1 MRKGPRK
8 RQDILDTAAVLFA
21 EQGYQD
27 TTIQDILDR
36 LNTSKGSFYHHFKTK
51 FEVLAALAR
60 DQAQEAFVRYE
71 ASRPFDPQA
80 ACNALLREAS
90 FLTPDRVPL
99 LRNLIALKAEFEGVA
114 LLQTIQDAVQEL
126 FFPAFASV
134 LMQLR
139 QTGQAVFGHEDNL
152 KVAFASFLSIC
163 ALLFAAL
170 GRRDRREEAL
180 PLLRAARRHLE
191 AALGLRAGAL
201 VIIEA
206 EEFERLKSRLSL
218 G

>member
-8 RQDILDTAAVLFA
+8 RQDILNTAAVLFA
-21 EQGYQD
+21 EKGYLD
-27 TTIQDILDR
+27 TAIQDILDQ

-60 DQAQEAFVRYE
+60 DQAQEAFLRYE
-71 ASRPFDPQA
+71 AGRPFEA
-80 ACNALLREAS
+80 AAALNALLRVAS
-90 FLTPDRVPL
+90 FLTPEHLPL
-99 LRNLIALKAEFEGVA
+99 LNNLIALGDDFEGVA
-114 LLQTIQDAVQEL
+114 LLQTIQDAVLEAFL
-126 FFPAFASV
+126 PAFTSV
-134 LMQLR
+134 MLQLR
-139 QTGQAVFGHEDNL
+139 QQEEAVFGNEYSL

-170 GRRDRREEAL
+170 GRRDSRAEAL

-191 AALGLRAGAL
+191 AALGMRPGAL
-201 VIIEA
+201 IIIEA
-206 EEFERLKSRLSL
+206 AEFERLKSRLHQ

>member
-152 KVAFASFLSIC
+152 KVAFASFLAINAMMFS
-163 ALLFAAL
+163 ALSQQDGAAGAL
-170 GRRDRREEAL
+170 G
-180 PLLRAARRHLE
+180 LLRASRRHLE
-191 AALGLRAGAL
+191 TALGMQVGAL
-201 VIIEA
+201 TIIEA
-206 EEFERLKSRLSL
+206 EEFSRLQAML
-218 G
+218 KQG